1 MNISLVGRQVELTD
15 PIKEYISSS
24 IRTLEKFNLDIISAN
39 AVASMQERS
48 RGVVIEYTFNLA
60 GQNTIVIKQRD
71 DDLYAAIDIA
81 TDRAQKALRRLHD
94 RLKDHQNESL
104 NAAKIESAA
113 AIDVKAAGEK
123 FEDEIVPV
131 EFDLYKPR
139 DIVDVLEALK
149 ASNKQFDVFVDN
161 EDKVRVLFKRNDG
174 RFGLF

>member
-1 MNISLVGRQVELTD
+1 MNISLVGRQIELTD
-15 PIKEYISSS
+15 PIKEYISGS
-24 IRTLEKFNLDIISAN
+24 IKTLEKYNLDIISAN
-39 AVASMQERS
+39 AVASTQERN

-60 GQNTIVIKQRD
+60 GQNTIVIKQKD

-94 RLKDHQNESL
+94 RMKDHQNESL
-104 NAAKIESAA
+104 NEAKIESAA
-113 AIDVKAAGEK
+113 SIDVKAVGEG
-123 FEDEIVPV
+123 FDDEIVPV

-149 ASNKQFDVFVDN
+149 TSNKQFDVFVDN
-161 EDKVRVLFKRNDG
+161 DDKVRVLFKRNDG